1 MHVQIVDCTTAD
13 AGDTFTRSLRE
24 TGFAVLRNHPIPAAV
39 LEKLRDD
46 WQAFFDSDNK
56 FEFLVEQGVGESGHS
71 GFFST
76 AMSETA
82 VGYPA
87 KDLKEF
93 YHVIADGLVPPGCKD
108 STYEYREL
116 GFELGR
122 ELMRWLSDA
131 MPQDIVASLSEP
143 LPGMMSEDAS
153 VFRILHYPPLDGS
166 EAEQAVRAAAHE
178 DINLI
183 TLLPAANHPG
193 LEVQD
198 TAGNWHAVPCD
209 PGTLVV
215 NSGDML
221 QEATGGYFP
230 STSHRVVN
238 PGDDIANASR
248 ISAPLFLTARFDTV
262 LSDRYTAGEY
272 LDERLKIISR

>member
-1 MHVQIVDCTTAD
+1 MHVQIVDCTAAD
-13 AGDTFTRSLRE
+13 AGQTFTRSLRE
-24 TGFAVLRNHPIPAAV
+24 TGFAVLRNHPIPAPV

-46 WQAFFDSDNK
+46 WHDFFQSKEKYD
-56 FEFLVEQGVGESGHS
+56 FVVEDGVGVSGHS

-76 AMSETA
+76 EMSETA

-93 YHVIADGLVPPGCKD
+93 YHVIADGQIPPGCAD
-108 STYEYREL
+108 STYEYRVL

-122 ELMRWLSDA
+122 ELMGWLSDA
-131 MPQDIVASLSEP
+131 MPNDIVAGLSEP
-143 LPGMMSEDAS
+143 LAGMMSEDAS

-166 EAEQAVRAAAHE
+166 EEAQAVRAAAHE

-198 TAGNWHAVPCD
+198 NDGNWHAVPCD

-230 STSHRVVN
+230 STTHRVVN
-238 PGDDIANASR
+238 PGEDIANASR
-248 ISAPLFLTARFDTV
+248 ISAPLFLTARLDTV
-262 LSDRYTAGEY
+262 LSERYTAGEY

>member
-1 MHVQIVDCTTAD
+1 MHVQIVDCAAAD
-13 AGDTFTRSLRE
+13 AGEVFTRSLHE
-24 TGFAVLRNHPIPAAV
+24 TGFAVLRNHPIPAPV
-39 LEKLRDD
+39 LEQLRDD
-46 WQAFFDSDNK
+46 WHAFFQSPEK

-93 YHVIADGLVPPGCKD
+93 YHVIADGQVPPTCIE
-108 STYEYREL
+108 STYAYRAL

-131 MPQDIVASLSEP
+131 MPDDIVSGLSEP
-143 LPGMMSEDAS
+143 LAGMMSEDAS

-166 EAEQAVRAAAHE
+166 EDAAAVRAAAHE

-198 TAGNWHAVPCD
+198 TDGRWHAVPCD
-209 PGTLVV
+209 PGTVVV

-230 STSHRVVN
+230 STTHRVVN
-238 PGDDIANASR
+238 PDGEIANASR
-248 ISAPLFLTARFDTV
+248 ISAPLFLTARFDV
-262 LSDRYTAGEY
+262 ALSDRYTAGEY
-272 LDERLKIISR
+272 LDERLRIISR